1 MELKKLVDYVET
13 VVTNNLIAEY
23 KDEKAYLI
31 IDDIV
36 YSFLDVDSI
45 FYTLK
50 IRFEVNGKNGTYLVP
65 ALVGLPEDL
74 SKFSKQDAF
83 ALAILVTNLTV
94 EIADGNSEEN
104 DDSTEEDSKYYC

>member
-1 MELKKLVDYVET
+1 MELKKLVDYIET

-23 KDEKAYLI
+23 KDEKAYLV

-104 DDSTEEDSKYYC
+104 DDSTEEESKYYC

>member
-13 VVTNNLIAEY
+13 VVTNNLITEY
-23 KDEKAYLI
+23 KDEKAYLV

-36 YSFLDVDSI
+36 YSFLDADSI

-83 ALAILVTNLTV
+83 ALAILVTKLTV

>member
-23 KDEKAYLI
+23 KDEKAYLV

-36 YSFLDVDSI
+36 KSFLDVDSI

-104 DDSTEEDSKYYC
+104 DDSTEEESKYYC

>member
-23 KDEKAYLI
+23 KDEKAYLV

-104 DDSTEEDSKYYC
+104 DDSTEEESKYYC

>member
-13 VVTNNLIAEY
+13 VVTNNLITEY
-23 KDEKAYLI
+23 KDEKAYLV

-50 IRFEVNGKNGTYLVP
+50 IRFEVNGKKGTYLVP
-65 ALVGLPEDL
+65 A
-74 SKFSKQDAF
+74 
-83 ALAILVTNLTV
+83 
-94 EIADGNSEEN
+94 
-104 DDSTEEDSKYYC
+104 

>member
-23 KDEKAYLI
+23 KDEKAYLV

-74 SKFSKQDAF
+74 SKFSKQDTF

-104 DDSTEEDSKYYC
+104 DDSTEEESKYYC

>member
-13 VVTNNLIAEY
+13 VITNNLITEY
-23 KDEKAYLI
+23 NDEKAYLA

-74 SKFSKQDAF
+74 SRFSKQDAF
-83 ALAILVTNLTV
+83 ALAILITNLTV
-94 EIADGNSEEN
+94 EVVDNNSEEN
-104 DDSTEEDSKYYC
+104 DNSTEEDSKYYC

>member
-13 VVTNNLIAEY
+13 VVTNNLITEY
-23 KDEKAYLI
+23 NDEKAYLV

-83 ALAILVTNLTV
+83 ALAVLITNLTV

>member
-1 MELKKLVDYVET
+1 MEIKKLVDYVET
-13 VVTNNLIAEY
+13 VVTNNLITEY
-23 KDEKAYLI
+23 KDEKAYLA

-36 YSFLDVDSI
+36 YSFLDADSI

-83 ALAILVTNLTV
+83 ALAILITNLTV
-94 EIADGNSEEN
+94 EVVDDNSEEN
-104 DDSTEEDSKYYC
+104 DDSIEEDSKYYC

>member
-13 VVTNNLIAEY
+13 VVTNNLITEY
-23 KDEKAYLI
+23 KDEKAYLA
-31 IDDIV
+31 IDDVV
-36 YSFLDVDSI
+36 YSFLDVESI

-83 ALAILVTNLTV
+83 ALAILITNLTV
-94 EIADGNSEEN
+94 EIADGNSEEDN
-104 DDSTEEDSKYYC
+104 DSIEDNSKYYC

>member
-23 KDEKAYLI
+23 KDEKAYLV

-50 IRFEVNGKNGTYLVP
+50 IRFEVNWKNGTYLVP

-104 DDSTEEDSKYYC
+104 DDSTEEESKYYC

>member
-23 KDEKAYLI
+23 KDEKAYLA

-50 IRFEVNGKNGTYLVP
+50 IRFEVNEKNGTYLVP

-83 ALAILVTNLTV
+83 ALAILITNLTV